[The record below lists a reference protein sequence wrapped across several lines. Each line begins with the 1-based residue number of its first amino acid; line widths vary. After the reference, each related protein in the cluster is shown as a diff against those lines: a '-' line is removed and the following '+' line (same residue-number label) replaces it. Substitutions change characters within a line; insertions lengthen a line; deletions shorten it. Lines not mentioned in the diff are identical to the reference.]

1 MLSELYNLNMER
13 AVLSAMLFDSILIE
27 SSQLKEEDLYLPF
40 HKNIF
45 NLMKKLH
52 KEGKPIEDDFLKKE
66 LELINQF
73 NEYNFIELLS
83 ATPITKILFYED
95 TLIELSNK
103 RKLFNLQ
110 EHIKENITT
119 LSSTQIQALL
129 VDNNSINLPQSGLPP
144 LYELENIEP
153 KIPEFW
159 TESFLPIPKRE
170 ITLLS
175 AGGGSGKSFLV
186 LLEALML
193 SHTHSLKVFA
203 WFSEDEI
210 GITSH
215 RARMLKHLYP
225 QLSNIS
231 ITIAG
236 KETSPKAFVRKERG
250 VYQATDFFYQLK
262 SYLKHFDVIILDPL
276 IAFFGE
282 DENSNTEASFFL
294 GLLNE
299 WCVKENK
306 SIIVIHH
313 HNKEDKFRGAS
324 AFVNSVRMHYSLKKI
339 EDNEEERILNM
350 EKTNHWKGK
359 KEFHIQL
366 FGQMPI
372 PKNYISKQEIE
383 EIEKDSSWNKTF
395 DITIEKKEIKTE
407 NSIIE
412 KEMLKKKG
420 FNFEK

>member
-1 MLSELYNLNMER
+1 MISELYNSNVER
-13 AVLSAMLFDSILIE
+13 AVLSSLFFDPNLIGIT
-27 SSQLKEEDLYLPF
+27 QLKKDDFYLPF
-40 HKNIF
+40 HQNFFNI
-45 NLMKKLH
+45 MKKLY
-52 KEGKPIEDDFLKKE
+52 KEEKPIEDEFLKKE
-66 LELINQF
+66 LESINQF
-73 NEYNFIELLS
+73 DEYKFIELLS
-83 ATPITKILFYED
+83 ANPISKISFYEEA
-95 TLIELSNK
+95 LIELSNK

-129 VDNNSINLPQSGLPP
+129 INDNTISLPQSGLPP

-153 KIPEFW
+153 KMPEFW

-170 ITLLS
+170 ITLIS
-175 AGGGSGKSFLV
+175 ADGGSGKSFLV

-193 SHTHSLKVFA
+193 THTHSLKVFA

-215 RARMLKHLYP
+215 RARMLKHLYHE
-225 QLSNIS
+225 LSNTS

-250 VYQATDFFYQLK
+250 TYQATDFFYQLK

-276 IAFFGE
+276 VAFFGE

-339 EDNEEERILNM
+339 EDNEEERILKM

-359 KEFHIQL
+359 KEFHIRL
-366 FGQMPI
+366 FGEKPI
-372 PKNYISKQEIE
+372 IKNYITKQEIE
-383 EIEKDSSWNKTF
+383 EIEKNYHCNKIF
-395 DITIEKKEIKTE
+395 DITIEEESVDFNELKKE
-407 NSIIE
+407 
-412 KEMLKKKG
+412 LKKLSIEG
-420 FNFEK
+420 FNFE

>member
-1 MLSELYNLNMER
+1 MISQLYNLNIER
-13 AVLSAMLFDSILIE
+13 AVLSALFFEPTLLT
-27 SSQLKEEDLYLPF
+27 SSQLKENDFYLPF
-40 HKNIF
+40 HQNFFIS
-45 NLMKKLH
+45 MKKLD
-52 KEGKPIEDDFLKKE
+52 KEGKPIEDEFLKKE
-66 LELINQF
+66 LESINQF
-73 NEYNFIELLS
+73 DEYKFIELLS
-83 ATPITKILFYED
+83 ANPITQISFYEEA
-95 TLIELSNK
+95 LIELSNK

-129 VDNNSINLPQSGLPP
+129 INDNTISLPQSGLPP

-153 KIPEFW
+153 KMPEFW

-170 ITLLS
+170 ITLIS
-175 AGGGSGKSFLV
+175 ADGGSGKSFLV

-225 QLSNIS
+225 ELSNTS

-250 VYQATDFFYQLK
+250 AYQATDFFYQLK
-262 SYLKHFDVIILDPL
+262 SYLKHFDIIVLDPL

-339 EDNEEERILNM
+339 EDNEEERILKM

-359 KEFHIQL
+359 KEFYIKL
-366 FGQMPI
+366 FGEKPI
-372 PKNYISKQEIE
+372 IKNYITKQEIE
-383 EIEKDSSWNKTF
+383 AIEKHSSWNKTF
-395 DITIEKKEIKTE
+395 DITIEEESEELDELKEERKKLL
-407 NSIIE
+407 IE
-412 KEMLKKKG
+412 G
-420 FNFEK
+420 FNFE